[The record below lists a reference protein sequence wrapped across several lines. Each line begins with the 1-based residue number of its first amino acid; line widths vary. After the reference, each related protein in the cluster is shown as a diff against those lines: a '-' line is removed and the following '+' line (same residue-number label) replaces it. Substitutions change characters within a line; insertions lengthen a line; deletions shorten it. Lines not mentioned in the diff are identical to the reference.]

1 MLTEVTGWVSRR
13 RMHRWRRRRP
23 FTLNSKTMGCL
34 PVLNHFLDRIGL
46 SRLLDSYLP
55 GQDSRLRLLPATV
68 IGVAVANIVV
78 SHRPVYALGEWAGGY
93 DPSLLGLSG
102 GDAAALNDDRV
113 GRMLDRLFD

>member
-1 MLTEVTGWVSRR
+1 MAKAE
-13 RMHRWRRRRP
+13 P

-68 IGVAVANIVV
+68 IGVAVPRAVAPTHHWVAMPGPMN
-78 SHRPVYALGEWAGGY
+78 RTYAVPAGT
-93 DPSLLGLSG
+93 PQT
-102 GDAAALNDDRV
+102 V
-113 GRMLDRLFD
+113 